1 MERYFGKEG
10 ALKDILE
17 GFEWRFEQLKMAEH
31 VHRALRRRGH
41 LLVEA
46 GTGVGKS
53 FAYLVPVLDML
64 SCGEIERAVVS
75 TYTKAL
81 QRQLIEKD
89 IPLMVRHLFPDIK
102 YALCFGSENYLC
114 LRRLDGLR
122 KYGLFEAYEEADLE
136 SLLGWVEQTDTG
148 LWHEIAL
155 QGGFWGKVCRE
166 SDLCHGRDCRF
177 YHECFYQKARALQKK
192 AHLLVVNHHLF
203 FANLVSGWNVLPGF
217 ETVVFDEAHE
227 LESVATEYLGVE
239 VSNTRFRY
247 MLDGLF
253 SEKGKGLL
261 GRAELNGK
269 IAESAKS
276 TISRLRDQANRFFS
290 RVYEWLGG
298 EKSRRIQEPNQFLDI
313 LSEHLDSLRQDLE
326 GLRLSTDEEE
336 LKKDLGAFV
345 QRIDGLKDALMVVV
359 EQAYESHVYWARQ
372 EGKKISLIAT
382 PVEPAEM
389 LRHLVFDALES
400 VVLTSATLAVGRS
413 FRYIKDRLGID
424 EADELVLESP
434 FNYRENMILYI
445 PMDMPEPSAEDYV
458 PSMARELQSILEITR
473 GRTLVLFTSYSMLE
487 EMKNMIR
494 VPDINILCQ
503 GDAESYSLIERFRAS
518 EDSVLFGTYTF
529 WQGIDLPGE
538 QLKCVVITKL
548 PFSVPTEPVIE
559 ARMEHMALRG
569 IDPFM
574 NYQVPEAII
583 TFKQGFGRLIRRA
596 SDTGVVSLL
605 DSRVLRRQYGRAFL
619 ESIPDVPI
627 THRLQDIRAFLTG
640 KMQGSNHPFVL

>member
-31 VHRALRRRGH
+31 VHSALKRRDH

-64 SCGEIERAVVS
+64 SSGEIERAVVS

-89 IPLMVRHLFPDIK
+89 IPLMVKHLFPDIK

-155 QGGFWGKVCRE
+155 QGGLWGKVCRE

-177 YHECFYQKARALQKK
+177 YQECFYQKARALQKK

-239 VSNTRFRY
+239 VSNTRFKY

-261 GRAELNGK
+261 ARAELIGK

-326 GLRLSTDEEE
+326 GLRLSADEEE

-372 EGKKISLIAT
+372 EGRKISLIAT

-445 PMDMPEPSAEDYV
+445 PRDMPEPSAEDYV

-494 VPDINILCQ
+494 IPDINILCQ
-503 GDAESYSLIERFRAS
+503 GDAESYSLIERFKAS

-559 ARMEHMALRG
+559 ARMEYLALRG

-596 SDTGVVSLL
+596 SDTGVVSVL

-619 ESIPDVPI
+619 ESIPDVPV

-640 KMQGSNHPFVL
+640 KMQGSNHPFAL